1 MPSAALDDD
10 LPPAPRRPWWRRLL
24 RALGWLLLGFV
35 LLSIGWVLAYRVID
49 PPLSGLMLERRV
61 EAWVAGVPYREQ
73 RCALPA
79 LPETLAL
86 AVVASEDQ
94 RFFEH
99 RGFDWAELQ
108 RAVDSARAGG
118 RLRGASTISQQ
129 VAKNL
134 FLWSGRSWLR
144 KGLEAWF
151 TVLVEA
157 LLPKSRILDLYL
169 QVAEWGPGVYGAC
182 AAARRYYGR
191 AAGTLGAEQAARLA
205 VLLPAP
211 RRYRLD
217 RPSAYLEQR
226 QRWVQQQMRQLGGV
240 AWLRQQLRGAAT
252 PPR

>member
-1 MPSAALDDD
+1 MSPS
-10 LPPAPRRPWWRRLL
+10 PVPAPRPWWRRAL
-24 RALGWLLLGFV
+24 RAFAWLVASFV
-35 LLSIGWVLAYRVID
+35 LLSAGWVLAYRWWD
-49 PPLSGLMLERRV
+49 PPLSGLMLERRA
-61 EAWVAGVPYREQ
+61 EAWAAGQPYREM

-86 AVVASEDQ
+86 AVIASEDQ

-99 RGFDWAELQ
+99 HGFDWTELQ

-118 RLRGASTISQQ
+118 SLRGASTISQQ

-157 LLPKSRILDLYL
+157 LLPKPRILALYL

-182 AAARRYYGR
+182 AAARHHYGR
-191 AAGTLGAEQAARLA
+191 AAGALSAEQAARLA

-217 RPSAYLEQR
+217 RPGAYLEQR

-240 AWLRQQLRGAAT
+240 AWLRARLRD
-252 PPR
+252 

>member
-1 MPSAALDDD
+1 MRHVPLNASLSTT
-10 LPPAPRRPWWRRLL
+10 PRRPWWRRLL
-24 RALGWLLLGFV
+24 RGLLWLTLGFV
-35 LLSIGWVLAYRVID
+35 LLSVGWVLAYRYVD
-49 PPLSGLMLERRV
+49 PPLSMLMLERRI
-61 EAWVAGVPYREQ
+61 EAWSAGVPNREL
-73 RCALPA
+73 RCALSS
-79 LPETLAL
+79 LPESLAL
-86 AVVASEDQ
+86 AVIASEDQ

-99 RGFDWAELQ
+99 RGFDWTELQ

-129 VAKNL
+129 LAKNL

-144 KGLEAWF
+144 KALEAWF

-157 LLPKSRILDLYL
+157 LLPKSRILMLYL

-182 AAARRYYGR
+182 AAARHHYGR
-191 AAGTLGAEQAARLA
+191 AAGTLGAEPAARLA

-226 QRWVQQQMRQLGGV
+226 QRWVQRQMRQLGGV
-240 AWLRQQLRGAAT
+240 AWLRVQLRRAG
-252 PPR
+252 